1 MPIFFPIFYGCF
13 NNLYFCFLDKVEM
26 KCYGKV
32 TKSFNPLLYNFAKE
46 EVKLQ
51 MKDWS
56 TTVGSVEQPH
66 GKTPVLRKI
75 IIK

>member
-1 MPIFFPIFYGCF
+1 
-13 NNLYFCFLDKVEM
+13 M